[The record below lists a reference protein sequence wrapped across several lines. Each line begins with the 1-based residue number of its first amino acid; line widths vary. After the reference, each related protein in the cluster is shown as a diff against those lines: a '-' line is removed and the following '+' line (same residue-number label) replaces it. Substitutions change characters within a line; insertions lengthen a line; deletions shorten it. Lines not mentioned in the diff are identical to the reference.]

1 MRAAPLLRALILT
14 IALGGTANVAADAL
28 PLWEVEGISSHVYLL
43 GSIHVLRP
51 GDALPRGV
59 VDAYRSADLVVM
71 EMNMDDVDPLSVA
84 QATQQLGI
92 DPDGKSLEDLLGPAD
107 YALAARKATALG
119 LDLGMLRLFEPW
131 LAAMTIEQLRLQQ
144 LGLNPDYGV
153 EQQLLRKAHEDHKE
167 VRGLETLEEQ
177 LGALAGLSPKAQ
189 RAFLLQ
195 TLDEAQ
201 SIDKEIGEIVMAWR
215 TGDTQLLEKDF
226 LKDLREEPEIY
237 QKIVVQRNRNWVGPV
252 TALTREHRNVLIV
265 VGAMHLIGSES
276 LLKMLAGS
284 GVRTHQVQTQN

>member
-1 MRAAPLLRALILT
+1 MNRAQILRALVFAV
-14 IALGGTANVAADAL
+14 ALGGVANAAADAL
-28 PLWEVEGISSHVYLL
+28 PLWEVDGISSHVYLL

-51 GDALPRGV
+51 GDALPEGV
-59 VDAYRSADLVVM
+59 IDAYRSADLVVM
-71 EMNMDDVDPLSVA
+71 EMNMDDIDPLSMA
-84 QATQQLGI
+84 QTTQQIGI
-92 DPDGKSLEDLLGPAD
+92 DPDGKSLEELLGPAD

-119 LDLGMLRLFEPW
+119 IDLAMLQPFEPW

-144 LGLNPDYGV
+144 LGLDPDYGV
-153 EQQLLRKAHEDHKE
+153 EQQLLKKAREEHKE

-177 LGALAGLSPKAQ
+177 LGTLAGLSPKAQ

-215 TGDTQLLEKDF
+215 TGNTQLLEKDF
-226 LKDLREEPEIY
+226 LQELQEEPEIY
-237 QKIVVQRNRNWVGPV
+237 QRIVVQRNRNWVAPI

-265 VGAMHLIGSES
+265 VGAMHLIGRDG
-276 LLKMLAGS
+276 LLKMLAGA
-284 GVRTHQVQTQN
+284 GIRTHQLQSRP